1 MAKSTL
7 YNLNIDSPEDI
18 SDELYSS
25 VGSDEFVLGDI
36 KRGFYDLTIRTAS
49 GGAGTLLVADTDYT
63 LPSNDSD
70 YSAIAGFTIYNGVKV
85 INAAYQACDLYVT
98 YKCIGSY
105 TDVETIQALLEN
117 ARVNQ
122 QGLFRQAIINPDG
135 AIAQRGASGSA
146 EFTAVTTPAN
156 DDDTYLIDRWVLLSD
171 GNDIVDVSQSTD
183 APEGSNFSVKF
194 LVATANKKFGHL
206 QILESK
212 NSVPFSGKSVS
223 VSFQA
228 KTTAA
233 KLIENLRCAVLSWDG
248 VADTVTSDIVSAW
261 NAEGANITPVANWN
275 LENTPVNIAIDT
287 NWTKYNI
294 ENISIDTAG
303 ITNLALFIWVD
314 DTDAAA
320 NDELFIAQV
329 QMNEGSTVLDYCPR
343 QFEEE
348 IALCQRY
355 FCKGH
360 NIETAPGT
368 ATNVGQKFNYV
379 TAVAN
384 SACTVGCDETF
395 SVRMR
400 TTPTIHAYDLAGTID
415 KVTICGTN
423 GQAATVYREGSRGFG
438 IYGASSGAVTTRN
451 VEYLYTADAEI

>member
-1 MAKSTL
+1 MGYVEVPARAVTTSSMYL
-7 YNLNIDSPEDI
+7 DINQLQDNIDALLDGTKTFTKITVDDPA
-18 SDELYSS
+18 DEHG
-25 VGSDEFVLGDI
+25 VGD
-36 KRGFYDLTIRTAS
+36 RGY
-49 GGAGTLLVADTDYT
+49 
-63 LPSNDSD
+63 NDSR
-70 YSAIAGFTIYNGVKV
+70 YALANSG
-85 INAAYQACDLYVT
+85 NA
-98 YKCIGSY
+98 
-105 TDVETIQALLEN
+105 
-117 ARVNQ
+117 
-122 QGLFRQAIINPDG
+122 GLFRQAIINPDG

-146 EFTAVTTPAN
+146 EFTAATTPAN

-248 VADTVTSDIVSAW
+248 AADSPTSDIVSAW
-261 NAEGANITPVANWN
+261 NAEGANITPVANWT
-275 LENTPVNIAIDT
+275 LENVPADIAIDT
-287 NWTKYNI
+287 DWTKYNI
-294 ENISIDTAG
+294 NNISIDTAG
-303 ITNLALFIWVD
+303 MTNLALFIWVD